1 MGLILTKQ
9 RELCKNENEHNSI
22 SCNIDENKK
31 IKIIKFLSETLP
43 KCNNLNIHKGHVI
56 NGQLVGKGYYG
67 YTFIVSKYAIKI
79 LIVSCPNIYNEQMYD
94 YQKDQIFREF
104 EIHTHI
110 NNSKNINFI
119 IAYDFYYPHT
129 SETTYMYKDMI
140 LNKEVH
146 CANISILQKFSI
158 FPKPKPKPKIN
169 CDDYYLIMEK
179 GDNIFDIIKKDIN
192 EIIRMF
198 YILIPNFYSIN
209 EYFITKT
216 GTFFTHNDIKLENMV
231 LVKNNIKI
239 IDFGQ
244 ADMQTEFNIKNL
256 KSSLGLIQFLFN
268 CKPPC
273 QQKIAS
279 PLFDIFMLIIVLLI
293 ILNIKQNVYTYEK
306 IKDDKEIGYLKLKE
320 ILEHIKE
327 KNFLQQIINLGDFI
341 YNFYNDTYTNTYKSN
356 LYLIS
361 LNNFELFKAT
371 INKLDISLDIK
382 DNFPNYNGEKS
393 LLNDYT
399 YIYNVI
405 KYILKYP

>member
-1 MGLILTKQ
+1 
-9 RELCKNENEHNSI
+9 
-22 SCNIDENKK
+22 
-31 IKIIKFLSETLP
+31 
-43 KCNNLNIHKGHVI
+43 
-56 NGQLVGKGYYG
+56 
-67 YTFIVSKYAIKI
+67 
-79 LIVSCPNIYNEQMYD
+79 
-94 YQKDQIFREF
+94 
-104 EIHTHI
+104 
-110 NNSKNINFI
+110 
-119 IAYDFYYPHT
+119 
-129 SETTYMYKDMI
+129 
-140 LNKEVH
+140 
-146 CANISILQKFSI
+146 
-158 FPKPKPKPKIN
+158 
-169 CDDYYLIMEK
+169 
-179 GDNIFDIIKKDIN
+179 
-192 EIIRMF
+192 
-198 YILIPNFYSIN
+198 
-209 EYFITKT
+209 
-216 GTFFTHNDIKLENMV
+216 MV